1 MTNRTRFLLILAG
14 VLAVAAW
21 LTRTRPDVKP
31 LDDEFVRVV
40 VAGADMEPYTTIEPS
55 EVRLGPAPGL
65 PAAQAAGYHT
75 QLTQVIDLMTTRF
88 IKAGQEISR
97 VDARPIEEV
106 RYVRDM
112 ELEIVSFPAV
122 FSEMVAGQV
131 QPGHKVNIYGYRKEG
146 GRGMLA
152 ETILVAG
159 NVWVVDVRTSG
170 GAETTRATPE
180 APIQGTGGLLTSP
193 SARIYDTEPASVLAV
208 AAPPEVVI
216 RIIDALGAQE
226 YQAWVTLSPSPNYI
240 PIVPTRTPI
249 PEPTAVPEASPP
261 EPGLLPHGLIGAIY
275 MSHTDDGPK
284 VDVFPNSTSM
294 VWAVVGLQYSPNGP
308 LPIRIEVRT
317 ADGDAAMVFERDE
330 VHPQSGQES
339 YLVNPPG
346 GFSPNTKYKTT
357 VRAGTETFTVH
368 WELSGDTPLPF
379 TGEDDAGP
387 GNN

>member
-14 VLAVAAW
+14 VLAVAVW
-21 LTRTRPDVKP
+21 ITRTRPDVKP
-31 LDDEFVRVV
+31 LDEEFVRVV
-40 VAGADMEPYTTIEPS
+40 VAGADMEPYTSIEPS
-55 EVRLGPAPGL
+55 EVKLGPAPGL

-97 VDARPIEEV
+97 VDARPVEEV

-131 QPGHKVNIYGYRKEG
+131 APGHKVNIYGYRKEG
-146 GRGMLA
+146 GRSALA

-170 GAETTRATPE
+170 GAETTVATPV
-180 APIQGTGGLLTSP
+180 APIEGTGGFLTSP
-193 SARIYDTEPASVLAV
+193 SARIYDTEPGSVLTV
-208 AAPPEVVI
+208 AAPPDVVI

-226 YQAWVTLSPSPNYI
+226 YQAWVTLSPSPSHI
-240 PIVPTRTPI
+240 PAVPTKTPLQESAPT
-249 PEPTAVPEASPP
+249 PEGSSPQ
-261 EPGLLPHGLIGAIY
+261 PGPLPHELVGAIY
-275 MSHTDDGPK
+275 MSYTDDGPK

-294 VWAVVGLQYSPNGP
+294 VWAVVGLQYSPNEP
-308 LPIRIEVRT
+308 LPTTIEVRT
-317 ADGDAAMVFERDE
+317 ADGDAVVVFERDE
-330 VHPQSGQES
+330 IHPQSGQES

-357 VRAGTETFTVH
+357 VYAGTETFTVH
-368 WELSGDTPLPF
+368 WELSGDTPLHF
-379 TGEDDAGP
+379 TGEDDADP
-387 GNN
+387 VDN

>member
-1 MTNRTRFLLILAG
+1 MTNRTRILLILAG
-14 VLAVAAW
+14 VLAVAVW

-31 LDDEFVRVV
+31 LDEEFVRVV
-40 VAGADMEPYTTIEPS
+40 IAGADMEPYTSIEPS
-55 EVRLGPAPGL
+55 EVKLGPSPGMA
-65 PAAQAAGYHT
+65 AAQAAGYHT

-97 VDARPIEEV
+97 LDARPVEEV

-131 QPGHKVNIYGYRKEG
+131 QPGHRVNIYGYRKDG
-146 GRGMLA
+146 GRDTLA

-170 GAETTRATPE
+170 GAETTIATP
-180 APIQGTGGLLTSP
+180 APIEGTGGFLVSP
-193 SARIYDTEPASVLAV
+193 SARIYDTEPGSVLTV
-208 AAPPEVVI
+208 AAPPEVVM

-226 YQAWVTLSPSPNYI
+226 YQAWVTLSPSPSHI
-240 PIVPTRTPI
+240 PVVPTRTPL
-249 PEPTAVPEASPP
+249 PEPVPEASPP
-261 EPGLLPHGLIGAIY
+261 LPHGLVGAIY

-294 VWAVVGLQYSPNGP
+294 VWTVVGLQYSPDEP
-308 LPIRIEVRT
+308 LPIHIEVRT
-317 ADGDAAMVFERDE
+317 ADGDAVEVFERDE

-346 GFSPNTKYKTT
+346 GFSPNTKYTTT
-357 VRAGTETFTVH
+357 VHAGTETFTVH

-379 TGEDDAGP
+379 TGEDDPDP